1 MKKCVFAI
9 VIVLALLLSACVGK
23 PQPASETSPSLLPS
37 ASPSPTPSPSP
48 SLLPT
53 ATPTPTPE
61 QFEEDYPELL
71 YNTTATFDPETNIQ
85 RTTLDPQG
93 LDLIVY
99 FEIPVFHAE
108 GEGYR
113 KINAFFEKLRDDFFT
128 PGNESLTRAWAYRNG
143 CAPMPYTFEYES
155 SVIMRTQTEALVSV
169 SIAWHWWMGGVSDTG
184 SDSYTFEP
192 QTGELLSLPELIQ
205 DSEEDAM
212 KILWTAMED
221 SGMVDMD
228 DTFTIDSLKERT
240 LDEFEF
246 YVADDAVYIAFD
258 RYEAS
263 IGAAGSFDILLP
275 VTLKSEYCSENK

>member
-99 FEIPVFHAE
+99 FEIPVFQEE

-128 PGNESLTRAWAYRNG
+128 PENESLTYAWMNANDGWLMMYFCDTIVYTQAKTLISVNISG
-143 CAPMPYTFEYES
+143 C
-155 SVIMRTQTEALVSV
+155 
-169 SIAWHWWMGGVSDTG
+169 WTG
-184 SDSYTFEP
+184 AAVNTWSDSYTFDP
-192 QTGELLSLPELIQ
+192 QTGELLTLSELIQ
-205 DSEEDAM
+205 ESEEDALE
-212 KILWTAMED
+212 ILWTAMEN
-221 SGMVDMD
+221 SEIVDMD
-228 DTFTIDSLKERT
+228 DIMIKDLKQRT

-246 YVADDAVYIAFD
+246 YITDDTVYIAFD
-258 RYEAS
+258 RYEAAP
-263 IGAAGSFDILLP
+263 GVAGSFDILLP
-275 VTLKSEYCSENK
+275 VTLKSDYCSENK